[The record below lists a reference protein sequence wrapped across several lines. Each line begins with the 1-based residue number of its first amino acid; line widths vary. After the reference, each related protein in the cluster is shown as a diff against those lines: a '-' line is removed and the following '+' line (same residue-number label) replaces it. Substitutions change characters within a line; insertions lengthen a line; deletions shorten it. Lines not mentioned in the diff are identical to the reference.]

1 MHILFL
7 LASLSPMS
15 ATGAAAAEPPVR
27 LVSEESA
34 GGVRLS
40 VVGESPVAVR
50 GRYSLDVQSDPAS
63 GGNRTAQRGTVDL
76 APGRAAT
83 LMSLTLGN
91 AEGWTARLRFEPAGG
106 EPYEIVARASD
117 QP

>member
-7 LASLSPMS
+7 LAGLSSMS
-15 ATGAAAAEPPVR
+15 ASGPAAAEPPVR
-27 LVSEESA
+27 LVTEA
-34 GGVRLS
+34 RGDGVRLS
-40 VVGESPVAVR
+40 VVGESSVAVQ
-50 GRYSLDVQSDPAS
+50 GRYALDVESDPAS

-91 AEGWTARLRFEPAGG
+91 AEGWTARLRFEPSQG
-106 EPYEIVARASD
+106 EPYEIVARAAD